1 MLLIECSM
9 RLVEK
14 HLSGSVEHILSIPEI
29 ISQIDSKQVDT
40 NIIFLGNSLTNNA
53 VDPAVVE
60 TQLSS
65 QLNSSVQIS
74 KITPDGTA
82 LSDWYC
88 IYKNQIQS
96 LNSPPEYLVIGFAW
110 AQLSDQYSINPTRLG
125 GFFCTINDME
135 HLRET
140 GLTNHQQAFRF
151 LAGAASHV
159 YVNREAIR
167 NRILDMLI
175 PDYQII
181 TQKLNQTDNARQ
193 SDTTKNETHYTYNVF
208 ERLIRSIEA
217 RGTHVILISMPVIE
231 DYDLDKEIYAIVDE
245 LNITLLDM
253 RKNENIRT
261 DMFKDSIHLNQLGQ
275 KVFSES
281 IIKHIAKVK
290 YTSSS
295 AKKTLPADPYQL
307 SN

>member
-1 MLLIECSM
+1 MLLIEGSM

-14 HLSGSVEHILSIPEI
+14 HLSGSIEHILSIPEI
-29 ISQIDSKQVDT
+29 ISQLDSKQVDT

-65 QLNSSVQIS
+65 QLNSSIQIS

-88 IYKNQIQS
+88 IYENQIQS
-96 LNSPPEYLVIGFAW
+96 LSSSPDYLVIGFAW

-125 GFFCTINDME
+125 GFFCTINDMK
-135 HLRET
+135 HLSET
-140 GLTNHQQAFRF
+140 GLTKHQQAFRF

-181 TQKLNQTDNARQ
+181 TQKLNQADNSRQ

-217 RGTHVILISMPVIE
+217 RGTRVILISMPVIE
-231 DYDLDKEIYAIVDE
+231 DYTLDKEIYAMVDK

-253 RKNENIRT
+253 RNIENIRS

-275 KVFSES
+275 RVFSES
-281 IIKHIAKVK
+281 IIKHISKIK
-290 YTSSS
+290 YKSSS
-295 AKKTLPADPYQL
+295 DKNPVETGLYQI